1 MNTLSVA
8 VVSAKS
14 YQLAT
19 EQSGDAT
26 AKANA
31 YETVRASMR
40 AMAHEQG
47 KTGSAEIQRVLDEI
61 RDGTTAVR
69 VAEERR
75 AKNELEI
82 IRAENA
88 CVPGQPGDPPP
99 TNPLEEEQWEADLA
113 SIPAQINLKQVIKS
127 DVCPNSCRENY
138 DAFDQFETQGQRE

>member
-26 AKANA
+26 AKSNA
-31 YETVRASMR
+31 YAAVEASMR
-40 AMAHEQG
+40 AMAHEQS
-47 KTGSAEIQRVLDEI
+47 KTGSAEIKRILDEI
-61 RDGTTAVR
+61 REATTAVR

-75 AKNELEI
+75 VKNEQEI

-88 CVPGQPGDPPP
+88 CVPGQPGAPPP
-99 TNPLEEEQWEADLA
+99 TNPLEEAEWEGKL
-113 SIPAQINLKQVIKS
+113 
-127 DVCPNSCRENY
+127 
-138 DAFDQFETQGQRE
+138 